1 MAEKFRTVNAFPGP
15 ATGNIF
21 LAIEVVVLRHPII
34 CLEFN
39 VLPFLSV
46 ADETFF
52 SEQLT
57 NAVVSDGF

>member
-1 MAEKFRTVNAFPGP
+1 MHLPGP
-15 ATGNIF
+15 PTGHIF

-39 VLPFLSV
+39 VLPFHSV

-52 SEQLT
+52 SEQLM
-57 NAVVSDGF
+57 NVVGDGF